1 MLVREVPP
9 NMLIKQLSEELRKL
23 EELRPPEWSHYTK
36 TGAHKERPPEQP
48 DWWYVRAAS
57 VLRRIYLDG
66 PVGISRLR
74 TYYGSCKRRGVAPEH
89 FRKAGGKVLRVILQQ
104 LEQAELVTKTDR
116 GGRKVTSKGVKMLM
130 SSADRVKA
138 ELSKAPEVA

>member
-9 NMLIKQLSEELRKL
+9 NMLIKQLSEKLRKL

-36 TGAHKERPPEQP
+36 TGAHKERPPEQG

-74 TYYGSCKRRGVAPEH
+74 TYYGSRKRRGVAPEH
-89 FRKAGGKVLRVILQQ
+89 FRKAGGKVLRVTLQQ
-104 LEQAELVTKTDR
+104 LEQAELVKKTKR
-116 GGRKVTSKGVKMLM
+116 GGREVTSKGVKMLM

-138 ELSKAPEVA
+138 ELSRAPEVA